1 MREQLKLLVR
11 LQQIDIRVH
20 QLKKEKAR
28 IPGLVEE
35 VKGAYRKCAGELEE
49 SRKNLAALEREKRD
63 KEAKLRDDA
72 ELLERLKGRL
82 AEIKTNKEYFAHLK
96 EVETVE
102 KGVKGLED
110 EVLSL
115 MEKIEAATAQVA
127 TVEARFKEEELKL
140 KGETKKIEQSFAAVD
155 QEFTELS
162 RQRDKES
169 ASVSPEIFQT
179 YDRLV
184 ARYNGLA
191 VVEAVNY
198 SCMGC
203 HMNLPP
209 QVFNNVRLN
218 SSLITCDHC
227 YRILYWRQGLED
239 EPAAKSQG

>member
-20 QLKKEKAR
+20 QLRKEKAK
-28 IPGLVEE
+28 IPGMVEE
-35 VKGAYRKCAGELEE
+35 VKGPYRKAAGEFEE
-49 SRKNLAALEREKRD
+49 SRKNLAALEKEKRD
-63 KEAKLRDDA
+63 KETRLKDDTA
-72 ELLERLKGRL
+72 LLERLKGRL

-102 KGVKGLED
+102 KEVKGLED
-110 EVLSL
+110 NVLSL
-115 MEKIEAATAQVA
+115 MEKLEAATAQVA
-127 TVEARFKEEELKL
+127 AAEARFREEEAKL
-140 KGETKKIEQSFAAVD
+140 AEETRKIEESFAAVD
-155 QEFTELS
+155 QELTELD
-162 RQRDKES
+162 RQRAKES
-169 ASVSPEIFQT
+169 ARISPEIFQT

-184 ARYNGLA
+184 GRYGGLA

-218 SSLITCDHC
+218 NSLITCDYCH
-227 YRILYWRQGLED
+227 RILYWRQGLEE
-239 EPAAKSQG
+239 EPAAKPG